1 VVVTTVA
8 DLQEECLAVHV
19 AGARKMHL
27 ELEFTG
33 TLYLN
38 YFFKNKNLIFKF
50 YENLKICVYIEN
62 DVYFKCIIS
71 QSKICCIIGYIIN

>member
-1 VVVTTVA
+1 VTTVA

-33 TLYLN
+33 TLYLK
-38 YFFKNKNLIFKF
+38 YF
-50 YENLKICVYIEN
+50 LKI
-62 DVYFKCIIS
+62 
-71 QSKICCIIGYIIN
+71 KILFLSFMKI